1 MKERNE
7 TELGAIWARVLIVS
21 SGCPTKTCAA
31 PPKLPAMS
39 SLTVSRVF
47 CGMMRPGGGSVSKG
61 EPTHVSTSR
70 FGLTR
75 LCLLTLTLRQLSI
88 TAVMDL
94 EGRLRRADDAEFLL
108 QTDR

>member
-1 MKERNE
+1 VKERNE

-61 EPTHVSTSR
+61 EPTHESTSR
-70 FGLTR
+70 FELTQ
-75 LCLLTLTLRQLSI
+75 LVHLLTLTLCQLS
-88 TAVMDL
+88 
-94 EGRLRRADDAEFLL
+94 
-108 QTDR
+108 